1 MSQVAP
7 LVLSAIV
14 CDRVIIDVAT
24 KSPSIIHVIHSIS
37 AVKYPARHPR
47 MAFFFELTN
56 GHGEIDLAVRLVDI
70 EQNEKVIAEGRGKVR
85 FANVRQVIAN
95 GLHFDNIILPHP
107 GEYCF
112 QLFAGD
118 EPLAERRFTCLQV
131 KPGPPKEQ
139 NPDSQN

>member
-1 MSQVAP
+1 MPQLAP

-14 CDRVIIDVAT
+14 CDRVIIDAAT

-56 GHGEIDLAVRLVDI
+56 GHGQIDLAVKLVDV
-70 EQNEKVIAEGRGKVR
+70 EQDEKVIVEGRGTVK
-85 FANVRQVIAN
+85 FTNVRQVIAN

-112 QLFAGD
+112 QLYAGN
-118 EPLAERRFTCLQV
+118 ELLAERRFACLVV
-131 KPGPPKEQ
+131 KPGPQKPPNRE
-139 NPDSQN
+139 

>member
-14 CDRVIIDVAT
+14 CDRVIIDAAT

-37 AVKYPARHPR
+37 AIKYPARHPR

-56 GHGEIDLAVRLVDI
+56 GHGQVELSVRLVDI
-70 EQNEKVIAEGRGKVR
+70 EQDEKVIVEGRGRVK

-112 QLFAGD
+112 QLYAD
-118 EPLAERRFTCLQV
+118 SELLAERRFTCLQV
-131 KPGPPKEQ
+131 KPGPRKKQDPGPQ
-139 NPDSQN
+139 T

>member
-1 MSQVAP
+1 MPQLAP

-14 CDRVIIDVAT
+14 CDRVIIDAAT

-37 AVKYPARHPR
+37 ALKYPARHPR

-56 GHGEIDLAVRLVDI
+56 GHGQIDLAVKLVDV
-70 EQNEKVIAEGRGKVR
+70 QQDEKIIVEGRGTVK
-85 FANVRQVIAN
+85 FTNVRQVIAN

-112 QLFAGD
+112 QLYAGN
-118 EPLAERRFTCLQV
+118 ELLAERRFACLLV
-131 KPGPPKEQ
+131 KPGPRKEP
-139 NPDSQN
+139 NPD

>member
-14 CDRVIIDVAT
+14 CDRVIIDAAT

-56 GHGEIDLAVRLVDI
+56 GHGQVELAVKLVDV
-70 EQNEKVIAEGRGKVR
+70 QQDEKAIVEGHGRVK
-85 FANVRQVIAN
+85 FADVRQVIAN
-95 GLHFDNIILPHP
+95 GLHFDNIVLPHP

-112 QLFAGD
+112 QLYAGD
-118 EPLAERRFTCLQV
+118 ELLAERRFTCLLI
-131 KPGPPKEQ
+131 KPGPQKEP
-139 NPDSQN
+139 NPD